1 MSNDAIAWHWG
12 DVAASPRGDD
22 VALTHRRAGVGIIVH
37 NGRLFRDAGY
47 ESASPT
53 SRREIA
59 RVGAIVRLRQR
70 GRYFVH
76 AAGVVDPRGRGWLL
90 TGDSGSG
97 KSTLAYALARVGWKV
112 LGDDGVVISTSNSRV
127 VTHAWH
133 APLEVGSALAEQF
146 PELRAELSRVRDGD
160 ARRRIPISMPGE
172 REAPLAAV
180 ILVERGTHHLFEPL
194 GPAAALGALVRQ
206 SPWVILDDAYAP
218 AHLDALRAVA
228 THPRY
233 RFMHTPDD
241 LHTVARTLTSAL
253 S

>member
-1 MSNDAIAWHWG
+1 VSSDSITWVWG
-12 DVAASPRGDD
+12 DVEASVQGDD
-22 VALTHRRAGVGIIVH
+22 VALRHRRARVGIVVH
-37 NGRLFRDAGY
+37 NGRLMRDRGY
-47 ESASPT
+47 ANASPT
-53 SRREIA
+53 TRRKVA

-70 GRYFVH
+70 GRFFVH
-76 AAGVVDPRGRGWLL
+76 AAGVVDPRGRAWLL

-112 LGDDGVVISTSNSRV
+112 MGDDGVLISLSNSGV
-127 VTHAWH
+127 VTHAWR
-133 APLEVGSALAEQF
+133 APLEVSSALAAEF
-146 PELRAELSRVRDGD
+146 PELCAELSSARDGD
-160 ARRRIPISMPGE
+160 ARRRIPISMPSE
-172 REAPLAAV
+172 RKAPLAAV
-180 ILVERGTHHLFEPL
+180 IFVERGPHHVFEPL

-233 RFMHTPDD
+233 RFVHTPDD
-241 LHTVARTLTSAL
+241 LHTVARTLTAAL

>member
-1 MSNDAIAWHWG
+1 MSRDSIAWYWG
-12 DVAASPRGDD
+12 DVEASVRGDD
-22 VALTHRRAGVGIIVH
+22 VALTHRSAGVGIIVH

-47 ESASPT
+47 ESASPI

-112 LGDDGVVISTSNSRV
+112 LGDDGVVISTSNSCV
-127 VTHAWH
+127 VTHAWQ
-133 APLEVGSALAEQF
+133 APLEVSSALAGEF
-146 PELRAELSRVRDGD
+146 PELRAELSRARDGD
-160 ARRRIPISMPGE
+160 ARRRIPISMPCE

-180 ILVERGTHHLFEPL
+180 VCIERGPQHVLEPM
-194 GPAAALGALVRQ
+194 GPAAALGVLVRQ
-206 SPWVILDDAYAP
+206 SPWVILGDAYARS
-218 AHLDALRAVA
+218 HLDALRAAA
-228 THPRY
+228 TCPRY
-233 RFMHTPDD
+233 RFVHTPRD
-241 LHTVARTLTSAL
+241 LHTVDRTLAAAL